1 LKKLEKLQRLQIIYK
16 NGSDRLEILRM
27 NWKWV
32 DFRYVSNYDYTLG
45 QIKFKT
51 IED

>member
-1 LKKLEKLQRLQIIYK
+1 VQNIFKD
-16 NGSDRLEILRM
+16 GSDRLENQGM

-32 DFRYVSNYDYTLG
+32 DFRYVSNYDYT
-45 QIKFKT
+45 IVKTEFKS